1 MRAAHV
7 RAYLSLIPYRST
19 KDNRYAYSMNDLS
32 SSEVESGCGQFPL
45 VPNPISQM
53 MIGRN
58 SSGSDDRLNHPI
70 SILLLFLSITTITT
84 AFSLRSSNTELLSNL
99 QTIQAELL
107 ISIGRV
113 PGTAMPPE
121 WAASGAKLG
130 FTLEVEFTKNR
141 LSTK

>member
-1 MRAAHV
+1 
-7 RAYLSLIPYRST
+7 
-19 KDNRYAYSMNDLS
+19 
-32 SSEVESGCGQFPL
+32 
-45 VPNPISQM
+45 M

-58 SSGSDDRLNHPI
+58 RSGGDDRLNHLV
-70 SILLLFLSITTITT
+70 SILLLFLSITTTITN
-84 AFSLRSSNTELLSNL
+84 AFSLRSNNAELLSNL

-130 FTLEVEFTKNR
+130 FTLEVEFTNEQAEYEMSKER
-141 LSTK
+141 LLRVSLCILGMRYIANLYDDIILIDITR

>member
-1 MRAAHV
+1 
-7 RAYLSLIPYRST
+7 
-19 KDNRYAYSMNDLS
+19 
-32 SSEVESGCGQFPL
+32 
-45 VPNPISQM
+45 

-58 SSGSDDRLNHPI
+58 SGGGGDDCRNHLI

-84 AFSLRSSNTELLSNL
+84 AFSLRSSNAELLSNL
-99 QTIQAELL
+99 QTVQAELL

-130 FTLEVEFTKNR
+130 FTLEVEFTNEQAEYEMSKER
-141 LSTK
+141 LLRVSLYILCAILQIYMMILYSLI

>member
-1 MRAAHV
+1 
-7 RAYLSLIPYRST
+7 
-19 KDNRYAYSMNDLS
+19 
-32 SSEVESGCGQFPL
+32 
-45 VPNPISQM
+45 

-58 SSGSDDRLNHPI
+58 SSGGGDDCHNHLI
-70 SILLLFLSITTITT
+70 SILLLFFSITTTITN

-130 FTLEVEFTKNR
+130 FTLEVEFTNEQAEYLMSKER
-141 LSTK
+141 LLRVSLYDIYALHCKSI

>member
-1 MRAAHV
+1 
-7 RAYLSLIPYRST
+7 
-19 KDNRYAYSMNDLS
+19 MNDLS

-58 SSGSDDRLNHPI
+58 SSGGDDRRNHLI

-130 FTLEVEFTKNR
+130 FTLEVEFTCEQAEYEMSKER
-141 LSTK
+141 LLRVSLYDIYALHCKSI

>member
-1 MRAAHV
+1 
-7 RAYLSLIPYRST
+7 
-19 KDNRYAYSMNDLS
+19 
-32 SSEVESGCGQFPL
+32 
-45 VPNPISQM
+45 M

-58 SSGSDDRLNHPI
+58 SSGGDDRHNHLI

-84 AFSLRSSNTELLSNL
+84 AFSLRSSNAELLSNL

-130 FTLEVEFTKNR
+130 FTLEVEFTKQAEYEMSKER
-141 LSTK
+141 LLRVSLYDIYALHCKSI